1 MLFRTISFRSR
12 NCLPLSFRG
21 STEDKCRNCNELIEQ
36 IRQTSDVYQKLKFE
50 TGEEIA
56 IASDLHS
63 EVNNYYRGSDEDEI
77 GIVGV
82 GETKLEPEVKLELNT
97 IIPSILKRS
106 SPSDKTKKVKTSKKR
121 KSKSETALTVDK
133 KAYVC
138 PEGDCRQRFI
148 YHRCLIEHGLK
159 VHGIEIPPRS
169 LSAAQKEKESC
180 PFCEEKFKPNSNA
193 SILTHMRAFHCSE
206 REKPVYIEFMNSHM
220 RTHVCQVCGQTFD
233 TRQGFD
239 LHMREIHENVL
250 SEDMKTCPTC
260 GKSFKNLVSH
270 LKTHETDTSLCVECG
285 KTFKNKIR
293 LKTHILLVHKQLEV
307 TCSVC
312 QKVCQSKRKLSR
324 HVKLHHLN
332 IRSYQCDICNK
343 SFPEKSKLTKH
354 IMAVHDKIKPYVC
367 EICGFKCARVDNLNL
382 HRRKSHNELKYM
394 SREML
399 KILVENGEHPF
410 CDKEYL
416 PLLAS
421 DVKAFNK

>member
-1 MLFRTISFRSR
+1 MFKWMVLLNTIFRSR
-12 NCLPLSFRG
+12 NCLLISVGG
-21 STEDKCRNCNELIEQ
+21 SSESKCHHCSELLEQ
-36 IRQTSDVYQKLKFE
+36 IRETSDFYLKFKYE
-50 TGEEIA
+50 ADDI
-56 IASDLHS
+56 IVSDLCS
-63 EVNNYYRGSDEDEI
+63 RDSDGDENFNI
-77 GIVGV
+77 DDG
-82 GETKLEPEVKLELNT
+82 TKLEPEVKLELSNT
-97 IIPSILKRS
+97 IIPSILKRTS
-106 SPSDKTKKVKTSKKR
+106 ARDQIRKGKVTKQRR
-121 KSKSETALTVDK
+121 KKSELTLTCNSAEK

-138 PEGDCRQRFI
+138 PQADCGQKFI
-148 YHRCLIEHGLK
+148 YHRCLIDHGLK
-159 VHGIEIPPRS
+159 LHDIVIPPLS
-169 LSAAQKEKESC
+169 LSAAQKEEESC
-180 PFCEEKFKPNSNA
+180 PFCEEKFKPNSNT
-193 SILTHMRAFHCSE
+193 SILSHVQAFHCSE
-206 REKPVYIEFMNSHM
+206 RENPVYIEFMRSHV

-260 GKSFKNLVSH
+260 GKSFKNLASH
-270 LKTHETDTSLCVECG
+270 LKTHETETSLCVECG
-285 KTFKNKIR
+285 KTFKNKLR

-332 IRSYQCDICNK
+332 IRSYQCELCNK

-354 IMAVHDKIKPYVC
+354 VMAVHDKIKPYVC

-410 CDKEYL
+410 CDKEFL

>member
-1 MLFRTISFRSR
+1 MLFLIISFRSR

-21 STEDKCRNCNELIEQ
+21 STEGKCRNCNELVEQ
-36 IRQTSDVYQKLKFE
+36 IRQTSDIYQKLKFE

-56 IASDLHS
+56 SDLHRKDYHS
-63 EVNNYYRGSDEDEI
+63 GSDGDDI

-121 KSKSETALTVDK
+121 KSKSETALTIDK

-148 YHRCLIEHGLK
+148 YHRCLIEHSLK
-159 VHGIEIPPRS
+159 VHGIEIPPLS
-169 LSAAQKEKESC
+169 LSAAQKEEESC

-239 LHMREIHENVL
+239 LHMREVHENVL

-270 LKTHETDTSLCVECG
+270 LKTHETETSLCMECG

-332 IRSYQCDICNK
+332 IRSYHCDICNK

-354 IMAVHDKIKPYVC
+354 VMAVHDKIKPYVC

>member
-1 MLFRTISFRSR
+1 MIVGDHY
-12 NCLPLSFRG
+12 N
-21 STEDKCRNCNELIEQ
+21 
-36 IRQTSDVYQKLKFE
+36 Y
-50 TGEEIA
+50 
-56 IASDLHS
+56 HS
-63 EVNNYYRGSDEDEI
+63 GSDGDENVN
-77 GIVGV
+77 GHFDD
-82 GETKLEPEVKLELNT
+82 ETKIEPEVKLELNN
-97 IIPSILKRS
+97 IIPPILKRTS
-106 SPSDKTKKVKTSKKR
+106 FVGDKTKNGKVTKKR
-121 KSKSETALTVDK
+121 KIKSTTTLTCKSFEK
-133 KAYVC
+133 KAYMC
-138 PEGDCRQRFI
+138 PEVNCRQRFI

-159 VHGIEIPPRS
+159 LHGIVIPPLL
-169 LSAAQKEKESC
+169 LSAGQKEEESC
-180 PFCEEKFKPNSNA
+180 PFCEEKFKPNSNT
-193 SILTHMRAFHCSE
+193 SILTHVRSFHCSE
-206 REKPVYIEFMNSHM
+206 RENPIYNEIMRRHA

-270 LKTHETDTSLCVECG
+270 LKTHETETSLCVECG
-285 KTFKNKIR
+285 KTFKNKLR

-332 IRSYQCDICNK
+332 IRSYQCEICNK

-354 IMAVHDKIKPYVC
+354 VMAVHDKIKPYVC

-382 HRRKSHNELKYM
+382 HRRKSHNELNYV

-399 KILVENGEHPF
+399 KVLVENGEHPF